1 MIQTPTLPPIPP
13 VAMPGSDMP
22 SAWFI
27 IGVTLASLPIVAV
40 MVWGAV
46 RIFGPIGQ
54 ALARRIAGGTEGDHL
69 AELADLRQQVDEL
82 RFQMG
87 EMQERLDFTERLLAQ
102 QRDAHRL
109 AGPA

>member
-1 MIQTPTLPPIPP
+1 MPSLPP
-13 VAMPGSDMP
+13 VAVPGSEIP
-22 SAWFI
+22 SVGFI
-27 IGVTLASLPIVAV
+27 VGVTLACLPIMAV

-46 RIFGPIGQ
+46 RILGPIGQ
-54 ALARRIAGGTEGDHL
+54 ALARRIAGGSEGDHQ

-87 EMQERLDFTERLLAQ
+87 EMQERLDFAERLLAQ
-102 QRDAHRL
+102 QRDTHRL